1 LPQKNG
7 ATLAKII
14 LAVENEQNIAIL
26 QTKSCYLLGVNSLCL
41 VQDVH
46 KEQPGENT
54 EKIVTSKARVK

>member
-26 QTKSCYLLGVNSLCL
+26 QNEELLPSG
-41 VQDVH
+41 
-46 KEQPGENT
+46 
-54 EKIVTSKARVK
+54 SK